1 MNLDNLIAQTK
12 RETPKNIIGKKQN
25 LKSEEIR
32 GSLPFDDIRD
42 RANPDSRP
50 IDYAHVAELADSIM
64 AIG

>member
-12 RETPKNIIGKKQN
+12 RETPKSIKGKNQN
-25 LKSEEIR
+25 LESEEIR

-50 IDYAHVAELADSIM
+50 IDYRLKVR
-64 AIG
+64 G